1 MGGLR
6 HGEVQSWLRVTRQ
19 DANLS
24 LTGSGSLLR
33 KMERD
38 KTISLVQRMGAG
50 MRNNLRHSGN
60 TY

>member
-19 DANLS
+19 DANPG
-24 LTGSGSLLR
+24 LTGSGSFLR
-33 KMERD
+33 NMERD
-38 KTISLVQRMGAG
+38 KTISLVQRLGAG
-50 MRNNLRHSGN
+50 MRNNLRHSWN